1 MTYSGW
7 IAVSAL
13 GVALLTEGG
22 APVALAVMVNDAIA
36 VMALRIRENLV
47 QGFTGSRNYCG
58 ALPPVSQP
66 DNELPSRRVPHSL
79 CVSTDRWR
87 WTVSLT
93 HVASIAPAIGAS
105 RYTQRKRVC
114 PERAAGPNWRAGFT
128 LPPVEVPSIA
138 IARPI
143 APPTIQGTNGA
154 SLGTARQTPTR
165 RTMTAIL
172 NVSATNSDI
181 EDHPGPGCSTA

>member
-1 MTYSGW
+1 MQIGERFHRLNRCCRTPL
-7 IAVSAL
+7 AL
-13 GVALLTEGG
+13 FNGL
-22 APVALAVMVNDAIA
+22 
-36 VMALRIRENLV
+36 
-47 QGFTGSRNYCG
+47 SRCKTH
-58 ALPPVSQP
+58 ASVLQR
-66 DNELPSRRVPHSL
+66 DNGLPSRCVPHSL

-93 HVASIAPAIGAS
+93 HVASIAPTIGAS

-154 SLGTARQTPTR
+154 SLGSGRQTPPG
-165 RTMTAIL
+165 RTLTAIL
-172 NVSATNSDI
+172 NVSATKSDI
-181 EDHPGPGCSTA
+181 DDQPGPGCSTA